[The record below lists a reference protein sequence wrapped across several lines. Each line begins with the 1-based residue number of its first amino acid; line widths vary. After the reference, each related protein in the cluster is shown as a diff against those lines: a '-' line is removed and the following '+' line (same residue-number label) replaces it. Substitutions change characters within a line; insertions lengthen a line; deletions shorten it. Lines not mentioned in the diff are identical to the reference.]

1 MRIIIVGCGKVG
13 YAVARAL
20 ASEKHDVI
28 VIDNNWQHVENAT
41 NTLDVM
47 GLVGNGA
54 SFTVQLEAGVSQ
66 ADLLIALTSSDELNL
81 FCCMIARKTGHCQT
95 IAKVANPEYTK
106 EIPYIKKE
114 LGLALVL
121 NPELAMARDITRL
134 FKMPSAIEIDTF
146 VKGHVEILK
155 VEIPQGSFLHHKTI
169 SEAMRNINAKV
180 LICAVERNG
189 EVVIPPGDFMLLE
202 KDRIAIVGETKASV
216 AFMKKMGVPG
226 IGKVRSA
233 LLIGADTI
241 SEYVAKMMVRQGI
254 HVKVFDADRTKC
266 EHFSLEVPEAVV
278 INADPAK
285 PEVLMEEGLE
295 RANAIVALTKTDELN
310 VMLSL
315 YARQHSQAKILTMI
329 NRSNYSDVVKS
340 LDIGSVMSLQNITT
354 EYIVQYVRAMH
365 NSQGSNVETLYRI
378 LDNRVEALEF
388 LIRDNCPLVN
398 TPLAELPIKKDILIS
413 CINHMGKIEIPNGQS
428 SFAEGDTV
436 VVVTTHEGL
445 NDITDIVER

>member
-1 MRIIIVGCGKVG
+1 MKTIIVGCGKVG
-13 YAVARAL
+13 YAVAKAL
-20 ASEKHDVI
+20 ATEQHDVV
-28 VIDNNWQHVENAT
+28 VIDNNPQHIENAT

-47 GLVGNGA
+47 GVVGNGA
-54 SFTVQLEAGVSQ
+54 SFTVQVEAGVPQ
-66 ADLLIALTSSDELNL
+66 ADLLIALTNSDELNL
-81 FCCMIARKTGHCQT
+81 FCCMIARKTGRCQT

-121 NPELAMARDITRL
+121 NPDLAMARDIARL

-155 VEIPQGSFLHHKTI
+155 VEIPTHSFLHHKTI
-169 SEAMRNINAKV
+169 SEVMRNINAKV
-180 LICAVERNG
+180 LICAVERDG

-202 KDRIAIVGETKASV
+202 GDRIAVVGETKASV

-233 LLIGADTI
+233 IIIGADTI
-241 SEYVAKMMVRQGI
+241 SEYVSKLMIRQGI
-254 HVKVFDADRTKC
+254 HVKVFDADRSKC

-278 INADPAK
+278 INADASK
-285 PEVLMEEGLE
+285 PEVLLEEGLE
-295 RANAIVALTKTDELN
+295 RVNALAALTKSDEMN
-310 VMLSL
+310 IMLSL
-315 YARQHSQAKILTMI
+315 YARQHSQGKILTMI
-329 NRSNYSDVVKS
+329 NRSNYAGVVKS
-340 LDIGSVMSLQNITT
+340 LDVGSVMSLQDITT
-354 EYIVQYVRAMH
+354 EYIVQYVRAMR

-378 LDNRVEALEF
+378 LDNKVEALEF
-388 LIRDNCPLVN
+388 LIHENCPLVD
-398 TPLAELPIKKDILIS
+398 TPLSELPIKKDILIS

-428 SFAEGDTV
+428 SFSEGDTV